1 MKEFFTS
8 ILGNSHSGGY
18 LGTLPCTKFSS
29 GSRPSKMGPNQVKFM
44 DLDSKASVIHITDND
59 TEIVRLQSLW
69 DLSHSLTL
77 S

>member
-18 LGTLPCTKFSS
+18 LGTLPRTKFSS
-29 GSRPSKMGPNQVKFM
+29 GFRPSKMGPNQVKFM
-44 DLDSKASVIHITDND
+44 DWDSKASMIHITDMGTD
-59 TEIVRLQSLW
+59 IVRLQSVW
-69 DLSHSLTL
+69 DISRSLTL